1 MENNNF
7 ILILTTCPPNEA
19 KEISKELIKKKLAAC
34 VNIIPKINSVYFWS
48 NTINSEIES
57 QLLIKT
63 KNACLKKIEAYLLE
77 TISYNNPEIIVLP
90 IIYGSSNYLKWIND
104 TIET

>member
-19 KEISKELIKKKLAAC
+19 EEISKELIKKKLAAC